1 MKKEIPMSKNYAL
14 KAESRDRAG
23 KGVARALRR
32 EDKAPA
38 VIYGDGKEPVK
49 ISLNAKDINIEY
61 NRGHM
66 FTTICDLEIDG
77 KVQLALARDVQVH
90 PVTDRVEHV
99 DFLRVNA
106 KTKIAVMVPVHFIN
120 EDKSPGLTA
129 DKGVMNVV
137 RHEVELLCSA
147 MNIPEFVEFDLSGVK
162 IGDAVRI
169 NSGKLGDA
177 VPADRSRNYVI
188 ATIQAPKEYKEEE
201 IVAPTSDAEVAA
213 AAEAAAGGAE
223 GAAPAAGGDKAAA
236 PTAKK
241 EEKK

>member
-1 MKKEIPMSKNYAL
+1 MSKNYAL
-14 KAESRDRAG
+14 KAEKRDRAG
-23 KGVARALRR
+23 KGVARSLRR
-32 EDKAPA
+32 ENKAPA
-38 VIYGDGKEPVK
+38 VVYGDGKEPVK
-49 ISLNAKDINIEY
+49 IALSAKELNIEY
-61 NRGHM
+61 NKGHM
-66 FTTICDLEIDG
+66 FTNICDLDLDG
-77 KVQLALARDVQVH
+77 TKHLVLARDVQTH

-106 KTKIAVMVPVHFIN
+106 KTKIAVKVPVHFIN

-147 MNIPEFVEFDLSGVK
+147 MNIPEFVEFDLTGVK

-177 VPADRSRNYVI
+177 TPADKSRNYVI

-201 IVAPTSDAEVAA
+201 IVAPVSDAEAAA
-213 AAEAAAGGAE
+213 AAEGAE
-223 GAAPAAGGDKAAA
+223 GAAAAPAAAAADKAAA
-236 PTAKK
+236 APKK
-241 EEKK
+241 EEAKK